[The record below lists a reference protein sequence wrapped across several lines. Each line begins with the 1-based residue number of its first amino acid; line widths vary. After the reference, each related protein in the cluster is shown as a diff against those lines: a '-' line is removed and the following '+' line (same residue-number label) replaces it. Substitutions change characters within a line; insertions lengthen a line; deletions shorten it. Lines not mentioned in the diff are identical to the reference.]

1 MKLLA
6 PCCDTRKSCIDVA
19 AMWGGT
25 EKMRSLRWVSR
36 PFASERAIEVENN
49 QLNPEMGPGGMS
61 NLVGSIYAAT

>member
-6 PCCDTRKSCIDVA
+6 PCRDTRKSCIDVA

-25 EKMRSLRWVSR
+25 EKMRSLPLGEPTVSR
-36 PFASERAIEVENN
+36 LRERSEWRTI
-49 QLNPEMGPGGMS
+49 MGPAMS